1 MKLSE
6 EDSKLYYEL
15 WLPLLDFVNEEYE
28 IRKEA
33 GRLAEASKLDL
44 EVVKEVSDRLYED
57 TAVIDRYLERHDE
70 IPQEHKEIIQ
80 SWKKHVRGTFVIER
94 HLKKGSILISEDEKV
109 YQVSGIISSLEEM
122 FQYARLPQV
131 VETTLLPFRNV
142 IITDGLFISYDIFIG
157 GNMARMFKEVYMTAK
172 KSGEIIKYL

>member
-1 MKLSE
+1 ME
-6 EDSKLYYEL
+6 RGNWHGTTD
-15 WLPLLDFVNEEYE
+15 LPCT
-28 IRKEA
+28 
-33 GRLAEASKLDL
+33 
-44 EVVKEVSDRLYED
+44 YED

-70 IPQEHKEIIQ
+70 IPHEHKEIIQ

-157 GNMARMFKEVYMTAK
+157 AIWRECLRKC
-172 KSGEIIKYL
+172 I